1 MDMAILDSDEVG
13 GSDVAGITG
22 GVCGVAGEVE
32 GVTSGIGS
40 VGAGGL
46 VSVGI

>member
-1 MDMAILDSDEVG
+1 MVVLGSNEEEDSDI
-13 GSDVAGITG
+13 AGITG